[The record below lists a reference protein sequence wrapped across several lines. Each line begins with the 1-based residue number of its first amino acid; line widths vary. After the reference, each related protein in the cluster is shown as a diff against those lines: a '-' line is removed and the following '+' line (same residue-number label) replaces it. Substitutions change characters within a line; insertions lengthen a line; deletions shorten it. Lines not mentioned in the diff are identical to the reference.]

1 MQTMTLFFGLM
12 LLVAAAMLYLAFGSW
27 SSPRTGARARRQS
40 TSPSQQEPGV
50 SWLLGSPL
58 GEMLRN
64 RRIDV
69 WTFLAATPGAQIE
82 SAVANCLRCPFSGRC
97 DRPESRRAAS
107 TPPSFC
113 LNRDAILRA
122 LHLR

>member
-12 LLVAAAMLYLAFGSW
+12 LLVTAGMLYLAFGSW
-27 SSPRTGARARRQS
+27 SSPRVGAFARRPAKSAS
-40 TSPSQQEPGV
+40 TQEPQV

-58 GEMLRN
+58 GAMLRN

-69 WTFLAATPGAQIE
+69 WAFLAATPGAQIE
-82 SAVANCLRCPFSGRC
+82 SAVATCLRCPFSARC
-97 DRPESRRAAS
+97 DRPESRRAAR